1 MKKIQIGDM
10 LASQIVLGVMRINEE
25 GKDPV
30 AALETAY
37 EGGINFFDNADIYGR
52 GECETIFADALKKS
66 SIKRDE
72 IYIQSK
78 VGIRPGV
85 AFDFSKKTHY

>member
-1 MKKIQIGDM
+1 MK
-10 LASQIVLGVMRINEE
+10 E
-25 GKDPV
+25 
-30 AALETAY
+30 AL
-37 EGGINFFDNADIYGR
+37 IFFDNADIYGR

-85 AFDFSKKTHY
+85 AFDFSKKNTLLRLLKAQ